1 MIDINTFYTNLNG
14 GEVIDCW
21 KDLAFPLIVVPAS
34 ANSASF
40 SIMWEGQSFP
50 LSVATTEFPKDI
62 PPVVQSKIFLLI
74 SPKSDPI
81 ISGFP
86 FGLFDSLLLSK
97 GNNSVNVSKSANERS
112 SNVLSMV
119 MLLVLLLAV
128 LYPVEVMFVWLTFSL
143 LFPILLP
150 IVGVGY
156 ALFSNFN
163 AWLAMVVSMCGVRIL
178 D

>member
-1 MIDINTFYTNLNG
+1 MIGISTLYTNLKG
-14 GEVIDCW
+14 GEVKDCW
-21 KDLAFPLIVVPAS
+21 KVLAFPLIVALAS
-34 ANSASF
+34 AKSDSF
-40 SIMWEGQSFP
+40 SIIGEGQSFP
-50 LSVATTEFPKDI
+50 LSVATIELPKDI
-62 PPVVQSKIFLLI
+62 PPVLQSKIFLLI
-74 SPKSDPI
+74 SPKNDPI

-97 GNNSVNVSKSANERS
+97 GNNSVKVSKSANERS

-119 MLLVLLLAV
+119 ILLVLLLAV

-156 ALFSNFN
+156 ALFSNFK
-163 AWLAMVVSMCGVRIL
+163 AWLEMVVSMCGVRKL

>member
-1 MIDINTFYTNLNG
+1 MIDISTFYTNLNG
-14 GEVIDCW
+14 GEVKDCW
-21 KDLAFPLIVVPAS
+21 KDLAFPLIVAPAS
-34 ANSASF
+34 TNSDSF
-40 SIMWEGQSFP
+40 PIIGEGQSFP
-50 LSVATTEFPKDI
+50 LSVATIELPKDI
-62 PPVVQSKIFLLI
+62 PPVLQSKIFLLI
-74 SPKSDPI
+74 SPKRDPI

-143 LFPILLP
+143 FFPILLP
-150 IVGVGY
+150 IVSVGY

-163 AWLAMVVSMCGVRIL
+163 GWFVIVLMCGVLIL